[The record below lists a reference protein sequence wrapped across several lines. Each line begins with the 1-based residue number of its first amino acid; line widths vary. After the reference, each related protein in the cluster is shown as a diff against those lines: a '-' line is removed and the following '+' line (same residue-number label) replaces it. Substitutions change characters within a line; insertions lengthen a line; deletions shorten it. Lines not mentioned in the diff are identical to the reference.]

1 MLKLNEMVGNNSSV
15 NGDQIVKLS
24 LNPTSMWFLVIFC
37 SIQILIGSIANFVVI
52 VTISVSRQLRQ
63 RSEDRLILN
72 LAITDFV
79 CLTTLL
85 PWHIYLLTQLQI
97 DITGTSFIGYITLK
111 VLLIITAANT
121 ILSLAVDRFAAVVF
135 PLRHFRI
142 IDTRIMTV
150 FSWGVG
156 VGFAA
161 SWQLVL
167 LKYQAVVTVVYGAL
181 LLAMSLILYSIIFY
195 HTLKQGRKI
204 LNQRRSIHAAR
215 ENFSSHLLMKIT
227 LRTFVVMCLFYV
239 TYLPMVI
246 YASHFSLILGREWA
260 KLWNV
265 RIWIYSF
272 MYSNSCINP
281 FIYGLRT
288 NRFRK
293 EFHKKI
299 WSRGF
304 RRHLME
310 VRVRPVHPLFPEAF
324 Q

>member
-1 MLKLNEMVGNNSSV
+1 MLKLNEMVGNNSSA
-15 NGDQIVKLS
+15 NGDQIIKLS
-24 LNPTSMWFLVIFC
+24 LNPTLMWFLVIFC

-79 CLTTLL
+79 SLTTLL
-85 PWHIYLLTQLQI
+85 PWHIYLLTQPQI
-97 DITGTSFIGYITLK
+97 DITGTSFIGYTTLK
-111 VLLIITAANT
+111 VLLIITAGNT
-121 ILSLAVDRFAAVVF
+121 ILSLAIDRFAAVVF

-150 FSWGVG
+150 LSWGVG

-167 LKYQAVVTVVYGAL
+167 LKYEAVVTVVYGTL
-181 LLAMSLILYSIIFY
+181 LLAISLILYAIIFY
-195 HTLKQGRKI
+195 HTLKQGRVI
-204 LNQRRSIHAAR
+204 LNQRRSIGAAN

-227 LRTFVVMCLFYV
+227 VRTFVMMCLFYA
-239 TYLPMVI
+239 TYLPLVI
-246 YASHFSLILGREWA
+246 YASHFSLVSGREWA

-272 MYSNSCINP
+272 LYSNSCVNP

-293 EFHKKI
+293 EFHNKI

-304 RRHLME
+304 RRQLMT
-310 VRVRPVHPLFPEAF
+310 VGVRPVHPLFPEAF